1 MNKLTIFF
9 LIILS
14 NLVTNVQAA
23 EEGYETPEEE
33 VYQTPA
39 ERRKIRKQEM
49 REQAQY
55 VVSEYNRVSIIED
68 LPNKLTELKRLKRKA
83 DNAEGFLSRNQMY
96 GINELETVQKF
107 QKFIGQDIDGMRKSV
122 MDIDTEEMD
131 ISDSD

>member
-96 GINELETVQKF
+96 GINELETVQKL